1 MTEPLAL
8 SGQGFEP
15 GRCWY
20 RAESDSLKAAQGGH
34 HVLKQG
40 LQKRCVLA
48 LAVLMSWAAQAA
60 PPEPIPV
67 KVVVVTMF
75 EVGADEGDR
84 AGEFQLWKE
93 RRNLTRALPFMGY
106 RDLYLDPEQGLLVLV
121 TGIGTARSAAA
132 VMALGMDPRFDL
144 TKSYWVV
151 AGIAGFDPEDASIGS
166 AAWAEY
172 LVDGDLSHE
181 IDAREIPEDW
191 PFGYFARYTKRPFDV
206 DKPAPTGEMYQLNT
220 GLVNW
225 AFEQTKN
232 LTLPDTDAHA
242 KAHRA
247 LYTEHAN
254 ARRPPFV
261 LKGDH
266 VAALTFW
273 HGALMNDWANQW
285 VDYWTEGRGEFV
297 SSAMEDTGTYLS
309 LSWLN
314 RVGRVDVSRLLVL
327 RTASNYTMPPPGVTA
342 AENLL
347 AENKGYSGLGI
358 AVETAYQVASIVVD
372 QLIKGWEVYEDELP
386 SSAGEKVLR

>member
-1 MTEPLAL
+1 
-8 SGQGFEP
+8 
-15 GRCWY
+15 
-20 RAESDSLKAAQGGH
+20 
-34 HVLKQG
+34 
-40 LQKRCVLA
+40 
-48 LAVLMSWAAQAA
+48 
-60 PPEPIPV
+60 
-67 KVVVVTMF
+67 
-75 EVGADEGDR
+75 
-84 AGEFQLWKE
+84 
-93 RRNLTRALPFMGY
+93 
-106 RDLYLDPEQGLLVLV
+106 
-121 TGIGTARSAAA
+121 
-132 VMALGMDPRFDL
+132 MALGMDPRFDL

-151 AGIAGFDPEDASIGS
+151 AGIAGIDPEDASIGS

-225 AFEQTKN
+225 AFAQTKN
-232 LTLPDTDAHA
+232 LTLADTDAHA

-247 LYTEHAN
+247 LYTEHIN
-254 ARRPPFV
+254 AQRPPFV

-285 VDYWTEGRGEFV
+285 VDYWTQGQGEFV

-347 AENKGYSGLGI
+347 AENKGYSGLAI
-358 AVETAYQVASIVVD
+358 AVESAYQVASTVVD
-372 QLIKGWEVYEDELP
+372 QLIAGWAVYENQLP
-386 SSAGEKVLR
+386 GAVDQKDLP

>member
-1 MTEPLAL
+1 M
-8 SGQGFEP
+8 S
-15 GRCWY
+15 
-20 RAESDSLKAAQGGH
+20 
-34 HVLKQG
+34 KQR
-40 LQKRCVLA
+40 LQQNCVIA
-48 LAVLMSWAAQAA
+48 LAVLMSWAAAA
-60 PPEPIPV
+60 EPPEPIPV

-93 RRNLTRALPFMGY
+93 RRNLTKTFPFLGY
-106 RDLYLDPEQGLLVLV
+106 RDLYLDPEKGLLVLV

-132 VMALGMDPRFDL
+132 IMALGMDPRFDL

-225 AFEQTKN
+225 AFAQTKN

-247 LYTEHAN
+247 LYTEHIN
-254 ARRPPFV
+254 AQRPPFV

-285 VDYWTEGRGEFV
+285 VDYWTQGRGEFV

-347 AENKGYSGLGI
+347 AENKGYSGLAI
-358 AVETAYQVASIVVD
+358 AVESAYRVASTVVD
-372 QLIKGWEVYEDELP
+372 QLIAGWAVYENQLP
-386 SSAGEKVLR
+386 GAVDQKDLP